1 MLDPGASTDTPVRRQ
16 GPGRSLPGPTRAI
29 PCTVRAVTGGS
40 DEDQG
45 AEVPTVVRDH
55 DDVPVACPIGRLP
68 ETGREMV
75 TRTRASRC
83 RQLGTTLGATGM
95 NNFPVLRTRLD
106 NTQ

>member
-1 MLDPGASTDTPVRRQ
+1 
-16 GPGRSLPGPTRAI
+16 
-29 PCTVRAVTGGS
+29 
-40 DEDQG
+40 
-45 AEVPTVVRDH
+45 VRDH